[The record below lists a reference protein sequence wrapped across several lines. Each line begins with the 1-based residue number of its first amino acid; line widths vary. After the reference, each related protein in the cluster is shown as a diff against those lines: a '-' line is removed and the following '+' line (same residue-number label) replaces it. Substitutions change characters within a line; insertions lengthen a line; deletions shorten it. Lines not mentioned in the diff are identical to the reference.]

1 MYTITN
7 RGVFEMEE
15 MKNINQVSIESEKP
29 DLIESS
35 KESEVRFSKCFDIIE

>member
-7 RGVFEMEE
+7 VGVCVMEE
-15 MKNINQVSIESEKP
+15 TKINQVSIDSEKP